1 MSHPESPRSDAP
13 GRPAVR
19 HVIRAFLDRGP
30 ERAFLVGL
38 VIVGILVFLP
48 AIRSPLLF
56 DDYIHRSMAN
66 GTFPAPRGPF
76 DFYDFVNGHDRAL
89 LLERGIVPWWT
100 DPSLEIRF
108 FRPLSSL
115 LLYGDHRTFASAPL
129 VLHVHSFLW
138 WVLAVLGV
146 RALFVRYFS
155 PRVALFATAAFA
167 LAPCHVLPLAWL
179 ANREAL
185 VSLALGLVALVR
197 YEDFRDTKKP
207 KDAVL
212 ATLLFALAFLAGE
225 YALLLGGYVVAFELF
240 RAKGPATS
248 LGRRVVGLLPF
259 VVPLVAYLVVR
270 RALGYGTTAS
280 GFYSDPTRDP
290 LGFLSAAPKRLSWL
304 VLGAWLALDGEAM
317 RPSYSAVALVL
328 AAVALLVF
336 VRPAVLAAIR
346 ALDDLPKRRA
356 MALGLGSLLS
366 LVPVLSVQ
374 PSPRLLEAALVGVAA
389 IVALVVDHAF
399 FTERTAGPFPMGE
412 RAAQV
417 ALLFLFAHF
426 VEAPIVSRTHARTVQ
441 RVGMRFAYYAG
452 KFSERLGDPEKARV
466 IVLRDS
472 GSAFYLP
479 FALGPTGAPP
489 RSWRVLAHTGHVL
502 TLRDGDTS
510 FSLNVGKDSTVFPLG
525 HGNLFRKDEA
535 RLPVGSVVTI
545 PGLTAHVLEANAS
558 GPTAVR
564 FVFDGPLDDAV
575 FVSETQKGFR
585 IETLPDPGFGAPFD
599 P

>member
-1 MSHPESPRSDAP
+1 
-13 GRPAVR
+13 
-19 HVIRAFLDRGP
+19 
-30 ERAFLVGL
+30 
-38 VIVGILVFLP
+38 
-48 AIRSPLLF
+48 
-56 DDYIHRSMAN
+56 
-66 GTFPAPRGPF
+66 
-76 DFYDFVNGHDRAL
+76 
-89 LLERGIVPWWT
+89 
-100 DPSLEIRF
+100 
-108 FRPLSSL
+108 
-115 LLYGDHRTFASAPL
+115 
-129 VLHVHSFLW
+129 
-138 WVLAVLGV
+138 
-146 RALFVRYFS
+146 
-155 PRVALFATAAFA
+155 
-167 LAPCHVLPLAWL
+167 
-179 ANREAL
+179 
-185 VSLALGLVALVR
+185 
-197 YEDFRDTKKP
+197 
-207 KDAVL
+207 
-212 ATLLFALAFLAGE
+212 
-225 YALLLGGYVVAFELF
+225 
-240 RAKGPATS
+240 
-248 LGRRVVGLLPF
+248 
-259 VVPLVAYLVVR
+259 
-270 RALGYGTTAS
+270 
-280 GFYSDPTRDP
+280 
-290 LGFLSAAPKRLSWL
+290 
-304 VLGAWLALDGEAM
+304 
-317 RPSYSAVALVL
+317 
-328 AAVALLVF
+328 
-336 VRPAVLAAIR
+336 
-346 ALDDLPKRRA
+346 

-399 FTERTAGPFPMGE
+399 FTERTAGPFPKGE

-452 KFSERLGDPEKARV
+452 KFSERLGDSEKARV